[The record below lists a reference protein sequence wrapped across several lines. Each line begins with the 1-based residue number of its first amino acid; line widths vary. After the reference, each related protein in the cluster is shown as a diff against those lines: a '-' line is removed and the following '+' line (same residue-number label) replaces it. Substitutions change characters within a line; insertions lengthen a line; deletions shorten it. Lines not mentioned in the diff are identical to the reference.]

1 MTSSRTPSEL
11 TKFQASELSFALG
24 TMASLIATIN
34 TLPPHPS
41 LDPLI
46 ELAEQSKDAY
56 YRACDVLG
64 ITENNYV
71 IKNERRNQ

>member
-1 MTSSRTPSEL
+1 LTRNHTPGEL
-11 TKFQASELSFALG
+11 TAFQAAELSFALG

-46 ELAEQSKDAY
+46 ELANQSKDAY

-64 ITENNYV
+64 ITENTYV
-71 IKNERRNQ
+71 IQTNRQ